1 MRGRMPFPAT
11 WFTLCHVDSSR
22 KIGSRGVARSYSQTD
37 GYFWCSLSGRWSNG
51 DDASRNLRHAKFS
64 SLLESFVAP
73 ETSWMQDGGGTRQC
87 SLASCTSPAPLAQQT
102 SSCLAAG
109 FPATL
114 QSRPEPGGTGL
125 EIDPPSVHAQCL
137 FPDDSEA
144 GYCYSNTICKVVP
157 TQSPVAPIMRNYLR
171 RYV

>member
-1 MRGRMPFPAT
+1 MPFPAT
-11 WFTLCHVDSSR
+11 WFTLCHVDSSG
-22 KIGSRGVARSYSQTD
+22 KFGSRGSARSYSQTD

-51 DDASRNLRHAKFS
+51 DDASRNLRHTKFS

-73 ETSWMQDGGGTRQC
+73 ETSWMQNGGGTRQC
-87 SLASCTSPAPLAQQT
+87 PLASCTSLESLAQQT
-102 SSCLAAG
+102 SSSLAAG

-125 EIDPPSVHAQCL
+125 EIDSPSMHAQCL
-137 FPDDSEA
+137 FPDSSEA
-144 GYCYSNTICKVVP
+144 GYCSSNTICKVVP
-157 TQSPVAPIMRNYLR
+157 TQSPAAPLMRNYLR